1 MDGRRPG
8 AGATLVAV
16 LAAALFPTLATW
28 LYFVALPGSRWMLPV
43 YGACKIL
50 QFAFP
55 LVWFKL
61 QGRQVKL
68 LRPASPGPSPPNPLS
83 HTHSHP
89 PGRGGTGLLL
99 GLVSGL
105 GIAAFLFVVWERL
118 IAGGP
123 LAARAAEAVST
134 KLAGFGIETAGGYFL
149 LAVFYAVL
157 HSLLEEYYWRWF
169 VFGQLR
175 HSLPVP
181 LAAILSS
188 LAFMSHHVV
197 VVGELAGD
205 YSARTLLL
213 ASTVGVAGLIW
224 AWLYQRS
231 RSLYGPWLSHALADA
246 ALLWIG
252 YGLF

>member
-1 MDGRRPG
+1 MNMGGRRPG
-8 AGATLVAV
+8 AGATLAAV

-43 YGACKIL
+43 YGACKVL

-55 LVWFKL
+55 ILWIKL
-61 QGRQVKL
+61 QG
-68 LRPASPGPSPPNPLS
+68 PAAPGPSPPGPLS
-83 HTHSHP
+83 HAHSRP
-89 PGRGGTGLLL
+89 PGRGGMGWLGGLL
-99 GLVSGL
+99 SGL
-105 GIAAFLFVVWERL
+105 AISAFLFLVWEGL

-123 LAARAAEAVST
+123 LADRAAEAVRS
-134 KLAGFGIETAGGYFL
+134 KLAGFGIETWFGYLL
-149 LAVFYAVL
+149 LAVFYSAV
-157 HSLLEEYYWRWF
+157 HSFLEEYYWRWF
-169 VFGQLR
+169 VFRQLR
-175 HSLPVP
+175 HSLSVP
-181 LAAILSS
+181 TAAVLSS
-188 LAFMSHHVV
+188 LAFMSHHVL

-205 YSARTLLL
+205 YSARTWLL

-252 YGLF
+252 YGLL

>member
-1 MDGRRPG
+1 MNMDGRRPG
-8 AGATLVAV
+8 AGATLAAV

-55 LVWFKL
+55 LIW
-61 QGRQVKL
+61 VKL
-68 LRPASPGPSPPNPLS
+68 LSPASPGPLTPWPPLPSPTP
-83 HTHSHP
+83 P
-89 PGRGGTGLLL
+89 PGRGGTGWLL

-105 GIAAFLFVVWERL
+105 GIAAFLFVVWERW

-134 KLAGFGIETAGGYFL
+134 KLAGFGIETAFGYLL
-149 LAVFYAVL
+149 LAVFYSVL

-175 HSLPVP
+175 RSLPVS
-181 LAAILSS
+181 LAAVLSA
-188 LAFMSHHVV
+188 LAFMSHHVL
-197 VVGELAGD
+197 VVGELAGAYD
-205 YSARTLLL
+205 ARTLLL
-213 ASTVGVAGLIW
+213 ASTVGVGGLVW

-252 YGLF
+252 YGLL